1 MKIITRLAAS
11 IAAITVITNP
21 LTAKAQVGNAFLY
34 NVNKSLEES
43 SNPLRYS
50 VSDLDKMGVGVA
62 VCESLDSW
70 ASIQSLVDKN
80 IEFVVG
86 LENQEEKEQA
96 MDFLVTVQVHA
107 IYQICPQHIEAL
119 RAHTKSI
126 Q

>member
-50 VSDLDKMGVGVA
+50 VSDLDKMGVGVG
-62 VCESLDSW
+62 E
-70 ASIQSLVDKN
+70 N
-80 IEFVVG
+80 IGFVSPG
-86 LENQEEKEQA
+86 A
-96 MDFLVTVQVHA
+96 T
-107 IYQICPQHIEAL
+107 
-119 RAHTKSI
+119 TS
-126 Q
+126 